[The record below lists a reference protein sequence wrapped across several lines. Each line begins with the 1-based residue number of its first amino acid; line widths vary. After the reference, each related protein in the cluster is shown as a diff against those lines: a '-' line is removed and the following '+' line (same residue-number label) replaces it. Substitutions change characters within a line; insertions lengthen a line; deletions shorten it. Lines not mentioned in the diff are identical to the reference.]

1 MGQNKS
7 NRETYQI
14 SISRKALFPIIG
26 QPWPWHISLSTVRQK
41 NTGMSTKLVWLVA
54 RRFVLM
60 SMLMILRGRITFT
73 VDLNAWK
80 RVVSS
85 VLAISSDCAAI
96 WDNLPKTPE
105 PNMSWHNGI
114 SLFRIFP
121 RLLQVGVVS
130 RKYGT
135 PYCLANL
142 MITSLFTG
150 SIGRYIVTPLTLL
163 DGYLKV

>member
-1 MGQNKS
+1 M
-7 NRETYQI
+7 
-14 SISRKALFPIIG
+14 
-26 QPWPWHISLSTVRQK
+26 
-41 NTGMSTKLVWLVA
+41 
-54 RRFVLM
+54 
-60 SMLMILRGRITFT
+60 
-73 VDLNAWK
+73 
-80 RVVSS
+80 
-85 VLAISSDCAAI
+85 LAISSDCAAI

-130 RKYGT
+130 KKYGT

-163 DGYLKV
+163 DGYLKVRTNAKGLRLV

>member
-1 MGQNKS
+1 MAYFTQHSAPKEHGHVD
-7 NRETYQI
+7 ETRVA
-14 SISRKALFPIIG
+14 SRSAICVDVNAYDFA
-26 QPWPWHISLSTVRQK
+26 RK
-41 NTGMSTKLVWLVA
+41 NNLYS
-54 RRFVLM
+54 RFECL
-60 SMLMILRGRITFT
+60 
-73 VDLNAWK
+73 K
-80 RVVSS
+80 KVVSS

-130 RKYGT
+130 KKYGT
-135 PYCLANL
+135 PYVLANL